1 MTNIYD
7 NLILFSKKNDKNQA
21 QIFYQNYSLALHTVE
36 IFCNLILRNH
46 WTSTQKIFDCLT
58 KQALRKLF
66 DIEGAK
72 SFQKGV
78 TARPFE
84 AT

>member
-1 MTNIYD
+1 M
-7 NLILFSKKNDKNQA
+7 
-21 QIFYQNYSLALHTVE
+21 FYQNYSLALHTVE

-46 WTSTQKIFDCLT
+46 WTSTPKIFDCLT
-58 KQALRKLF
+58 KQALRKLY
-66 DIEGAK
+66 DTEGAK

-78 TARPFE
+78 TARPFA